1 MKKKILLVDDEVTFT
16 RMTKLNLDRIGD
28 YETHVVNDSK
38 QAVDTAKE
46 IVPDIIFLD
55 FMMPGLDGGDVA
67 ALLRDDPELAHIPVV
82 FLTAIVSKEDTESMG
97 SQVGGN
103 LFLAKPVK
111 AQEMVEVIDR
121 LIGTSGKS

>member
-16 RMTKLNLDRIGD
+16 KMTKLNLDRIGD
-28 YETHVVNDSK
+28 YETHVVNDSGL
-38 QAVDTAKE
+38 ALETAKE

-67 ALLRDDPELAHIPVV
+67 ALLRDDPELSHIPVV
-82 FLTAIVSKEDTESMG
+82 FLTAIVSKDDTDSMG

-111 AQEMVEVIDR
+111 AQEMVDTIEQ
-121 LIGTSGKS
+121 LLAGE

>member
-16 RMTKLNLDRIGD
+16 KMTKLNLDRIGD
-28 YETHVVNDSK
+28 YETHVVNDSRLT
-38 QAVDTAKE
+38 VETAKE
-46 IVPDIIFLD
+46 IMPDIIFLD

-67 ALLRDDPELAHIPVV
+67 TLLRDDPELAHIPVV
-82 FLTAIVSKEDTESMG
+82 FLTAIVSKEDTQSMG

-111 AQEMVEVIDR
+111 AQEIVDTIEQ
-121 LIGTSGKS
+121 LLAGE

>member
-1 MKKKILLVDDEVTFT
+1 
-16 RMTKLNLDRIGD
+16 MTKLNLDRIGD

-38 QAVDTAKE
+38 QALGTAKE

-111 AQEMVEVIDR
+111 AQDMVDTIEQ
-121 LIGTSGKS
+121 LLAGE

>member
-1 MKKKILLVDDEVTFT
+1 MDDEVTFT
-16 RMTKLNLDRIGD
+16 KMTKLNLDRIGD
-28 YETHVVNDSK
+28 YETHVVNDSRL
-38 QAVDTAKE
+38 AVATAKE

-67 ALLRDDPELAHIPVV
+67 TLLRDDPELSHIPVV
-82 FLTAIVSKEDTESMG
+82 FLTAIVSKEDTDSMG

-111 AQEMVEVIDR
+111 AQEMVDTIEQ
-121 LIGTSGKS
+121 LLAGE

>member
-16 RMTKLNLDRIGD
+16 KMTKLNLDRIGD
-28 YETHVVNDSK
+28 YETHVVNDSRL
-38 QAVDTAKE
+38 AVETAKE

-97 SQVGGN
+97 AQVGGN

-111 AQEMVEVIDR
+111 AQEMVDTIEQ
-121 LIGTSGKS
+121 LLAGE

>member
-1 MKKKILLVDDEVTFT
+1 MDDEVTFT

-67 ALLRDDPELAHIPVV
+67 ALLRDDPKLAHIPVV
-82 FLTAIVSKEDTESMG
+82 FLTAIVSKDDTDSMG

-111 AQEMVEVIDR
+111 AQEMVDTIEQ
-121 LIGTSGKS
+121 LLTGE

>member
-16 RMTKLNLDRIGD
+16 KMTKLNLDRIGK
-28 YETHVVNDSK
+28 YETHVVNDSRL
-38 QAVDTAKE
+38 AVATAKE
-46 IVPDIIFLD
+46 IGPDIIFLD

-67 ALLRDDPELAHIPVV
+67 TLLRDDPELSHIPVV
-82 FLTAIVSKEDTESMG
+82 FLTAIVSKEDTDSMG

-111 AQEMVEVIDR
+111 AQEMVDTIEQ
-121 LIGTSGKS
+121 LLAGE

>member
-1 MKKKILLVDDEVTFT
+1 VKKKILLVDDEVTFT

-28 YETHVVNDSK
+28 YETHVVNDSRM
-38 QAVDTAKE
+38 ALETAKE
-46 IVPDIIFLD
+46 IVPDIVFLD

-67 ALLRDDPELAHIPVV
+67 TLFREDPDLSHIPVV

-103 LFLAKPVK
+103 IFLAKPVK
-111 AQEMVEVIDR
+111 AQEMVETIEQLLSDQ
-121 LIGTSGKS
+121 TQ

>member
-1 MKKKILLVDDEVTFT
+1 MKKKILLVDDEVNFT
-16 RMTKLNLDRIGD
+16 KMTKLNLDRTGD
-28 YETHVVNDSK
+28 YETHVVNDSRL
-38 QAVDTAKE
+38 AVETAKE

-67 ALLRDDPELAHIPVV
+67 ALLREDPELSHIPVV

-111 AQEMVEVIDR
+111 AKEMVDTIELLLSDQAQ
-121 LIGTSGKS
+121 

>member
-1 MKKKILLVDDEVTFT
+1 MDDEVTFT

-28 YETHVVNDSK
+28 YETHVVNDSRM
-38 QAVDTAKE
+38 ALETAKE
-46 IVPDIIFLD
+46 IVPDIVFLD

-67 ALLRDDPELAHIPVV
+67 TLFREDPDLSHIPVV

-103 LFLAKPVK
+103 IFLAKPVK
-111 AQEMVEVIDR
+111 AQEMVETIEQLLSDQ
-121 LIGTSGKS
+121 TQ

>member
-16 RMTKLNLDRIGD
+16 KMTKLNLDRFGD
-28 YETHVVNDSK
+28 YETHVVNDSRLT
-38 QAVDTAKE
+38 VETAKE
-46 IVPDIIFLD
+46 IMPDIIFLD

-67 ALLRDDPELAHIPVV
+67 ALLRDDPELADIPVV

-111 AQEMVEVIDR
+111 AQEMVDTIEQ
-121 LIGTSGKS
+121 LLAGE

>member
-16 RMTKLNLDRIGD
+16 KMTKLNLDRFGD
-28 YETHVVNDSK
+28 YETHVVNDSRL
-38 QAVDTAKE
+38 ALETAKE

-82 FLTAIVSKEDTESMG
+82 FLTAIVSKDDTDSMG

-111 AQEMVEVIDR
+111 AQEMVDTIEQ
-121 LIGTSGKS
+121 LLAGE

>member
-16 RMTKLNLDRIGD
+16 KMTKLNLDRIGD
-28 YETHVVNDSK
+28 YETHVVNDSRL
-38 QAVDTAKE
+38 AVATAKE
-46 IVPDIIFLD
+46 IRPDIIFLD

-67 ALLRDDPELAHIPVV
+67 TLLRDDPELSHIPVV
-82 FLTAIVSKEDTESMG
+82 FLTAIVSKEDTDSMG

-111 AQEMVEVIDR
+111 AQEMVDTIEQ
-121 LIGTSGKS
+121 LLAGE